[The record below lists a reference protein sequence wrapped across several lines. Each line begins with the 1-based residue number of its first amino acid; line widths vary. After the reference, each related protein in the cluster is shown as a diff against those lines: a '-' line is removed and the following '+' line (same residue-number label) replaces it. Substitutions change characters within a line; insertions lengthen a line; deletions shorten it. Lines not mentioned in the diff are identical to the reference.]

1 MAYFFKRR
9 SKERYPVMKPVSVPV
24 SGTDL
29 LIQLWDRQTD
39 TGRRIHWSVAR
50 ANSETGE
57 VYKTLRPENLLE
69 VPRFII
75 AASRGFAQVPE
86 LPKELTA
93 ELTNLVTLMEP
104 IAARLEAN
112 GESTPIEDGEKAT
125 IPFG

>member
-9 SKERYPVMKPVSVPV
+9 SKEKYPVMKPDSIPV

-29 LIQLWDRQTD
+29 VIQLWDRQTD
-39 TGRRIHWSVAR
+39 NGRRIHWCVAR
-50 ANSETGE
+50 ANSESGE

-75 AASRGFAQVPE
+75 AASRGFAQVAE
-86 LPKELTA
+86 LPKELKA
-93 ELTNLVTLMEP
+93 ELATLVQLLEP
-104 IAARLEAN
+104 IVARLEAN
-112 GESTPIEDGEKAT
+112 GESAPDEEREKVT